1 MPITIKRLLN
11 ATKLSQKL
19 WLICCGLLLPI
30 GILLYLLIS
39 DINKDIR
46 FAEMERYGIEYQRP
60 LQQLLRHLPQHQI
73 LARQHIANRGT
84 LTNELLN
91 QQQVIDDDMK
101 QLAAVQRTFG
111 VDLQFTEEG
120 LDKRQR
126 SSASADNVRAIWKQ
140 LKQGLGSL
148 TVAQCDARHK
158 EIRELILTMITHCGN
173 TSNLVV
179 DPALDS
185 YYLADAT
192 VLALPPAQNRLAE
205 LMVQYHGLADHH
217 REVVDDHLDLKAFAN
232 VMQRSDFD
240 RIANSVR
247 SAINEDAHFH
257 GTSKSLNS
265 LQATLEDYAKG
276 TQDLLT
282 LLETAGNGDD
292 NAVTDEVFT
301 AALTNAADLT
311 FQLWKAAVNEL
322 DHLLVDRV
330 AHHVSQRSIAL
341 MATALSLLVST
352 FLVIIVGRSITEPLE
367 ECVTGLQQLANRN
380 LRVRLGI
387 EATNELG
394 EIAGAVDEA
403 ASGMRAVMETLRQDA
418 SALQIGADEQ
428 MTASQQMS
436 ANAEETSAQAQV
448 VSTAAEHVSQNAQTV
463 SRGIEELGA
472 SIREIATNAADAAN
486 VATEAVEVAETTN
499 ETVGQLGNSSAQIGE
514 IIKVITSIAEQT
526 NLLALNATIEAA
538 RAGEAGKGFAV
549 VANAVKELSKETA
562 RATEN
567 ISQMIDAIQSG
578 TSGAVEGIQKISQI
592 IVQINDYQNS
602 IASAVEQQTG
612 TTRQIGNHV
621 ADAANGIQ
629 EIAQNITAVADAAQ
643 NTAEGATSA
652 QHAAEESAKMA
663 CELLDLVAQFH
674 ESEDDNAERTEEV
687 FVETE

>member
-1 MPITIKRLLN
+1 
-11 ATKLSQKL
+11 
-19 WLICCGLLLPI
+19 
-30 GILLYLLIS
+30 
-39 DINKDIR
+39 
-46 FAEMERYGIEYQRP
+46 
-60 LQQLLRHLPQHQI
+60 
-73 LARQHIANRGT
+73 
-84 LTNELLN
+84 
-91 QQQVIDDDMK
+91 
-101 QLAAVQRTFG
+101 
-111 VDLQFTEEG
+111 
-120 LDKRQR
+120 
-126 SSASADNVRAIWKQ
+126 
-140 LKQGLGSL
+140 
-148 TVAQCDARHK
+148 
-158 EIRELILTMITHCGN
+158 
-173 TSNLVV
+173 
-179 DPALDS
+179 
-185 YYLADAT
+185 
-192 VLALPPAQNRLAE
+192 
-205 LMVQYHGLADHH
+205 MVKYHGLTAQHKD
-217 REVVDDHLDLKAFAN
+217 VVGEHLDLRAFAN
-232 VMQRSDFD
+232 LMQKSDFE

-247 SAINEDAHFH
+247 SAINEDEHFH

-265 LQATLEDYAKG
+265 LQTTLEEYAKG
-276 TQDLLT
+276 TQDLL
-282 LLETAGNGDD
+282 LMMAGSD
-292 NAVTDEVFT
+292 NDAVVDPELFS
-301 AALTNAADLT
+301 ASLTKAADLT
-311 FQLWKAAVNEL
+311 FQLWQASVNEL

-330 AHHVSQRSIAL
+330 THHVSQRSLAL
-341 MATALSLLVST
+341 MATALCLLVST
-352 FLVIIVGRSITEPLE
+352 FLVIIVGRSITEPLD
-367 ECVTGLQQLANRN
+367 ECVNGLNQLANRN
-380 LRVRLGI
+380 LRVHLGLQ
-387 EATNELG
+387 ATNELG

-403 ASGMRAVMETLRQDA
+403 ASGMRSVMQTLRNDA
-418 SALQIGADEQ
+418 SALQAGADEQ

-486 VATEAVEVAETTN
+486 VATEAVDVAKQTN

-514 IIKVITSIAEQT
+514 IVKVITSIAEQT

-578 TSGAVEGIQKISQI
+578 TSGAVNGIQKISEI

-621 ADAANGIQ
+621 ADAASGIQ

-674 ESEDDNAERTEEV
+674 ENEDADSERAEEN
-687 FVETE
+687 FVGTQ

>member
-1 MPITIKRLLN
+1 MQQSITRVLN
-11 ATKLSQKL
+11 ATKLTQKL
-19 WLICCGLLLPI
+19 WLICGGLLLPI
-30 GILLYLLIS
+30 GMLLYFLIS
-39 DINKDIR
+39 DINKDIH
-46 FAEMERYGIEYQRP
+46 FAELERYGIEYQRP

-73 LARQHIANRGT
+73 LAHKHIQNRSSS
-84 LTNELLN
+84 TNELLH
-91 QQQVIDDDMK
+91 QQHIIDDDMK
-101 QLAAVQRTFG
+101 QVAAVQKTFG
-111 VDLQFTEEG
+111 DDLQFTDEG
-120 LDKRQR
+120 LEKRQR
-126 SSASADNVRAIWKQ
+126 TNASPDNLRAMWKQ
-140 LKQGLGSL
+140 LQQGLGTL
-148 TVAQCDARHK
+148 TIEQCDARHK
-158 EIRELILTMITHCGN
+158 ELRTLILTMITHCGN

-192 VLALPPAQNRLAE
+192 VLALPPAQDRLAE
-205 LMVQYHGLADHH
+205 LIVAYHTLADDQKGA
-217 REVVDDHLDLKAFAN
+217 VDDHLDLQGFAN
-232 VMQRSDFD
+232 LMQQSDFE

-247 SAINEDAHFH
+247 SAINEDQHFH
-257 GTSKSLNS
+257 GTSKSLTS
-265 LQATLEDYAKG
+265 LQTTLEEYAKG
-276 TQDLLT
+276 TQDLLVMMESGANDNT
-282 LLETAGNGDD
+282 KVDQET
-292 NAVTDEVFT
+292 FT
-301 AALTNAADLT
+301 ASLTNAADLT
-311 FQLWKAAVNEL
+311 FQLWQAAANEL
-322 DHLLVDRV
+322 DHLLVDRI
-330 AHHVSQRSIAL
+330 AHHVTQRSLAL
-341 MATALSLLVST
+341 MATALCLLIST
-352 FLVIIVGRSITEPLE
+352 FLVIVVGRSITEPLE
-367 ECVTGLQQLANRN
+367 ECVNGLQQLANRN
-380 LRVRLGI
+380 LRVRLGLQ
-387 EATNELG
+387 ATNELG

-403 ASGMRAVMETLRQDA
+403 ASGMRAVMQTLRNDA
-418 SALQIGADEQ
+418 SALQAGADEQ

-463 SRGIEELGA
+463 TRGIEELGA

-486 VATEAVEVAETTN
+486 VATEAVEVAKTTN

-578 TSGAVEGIQKISQI
+578 TSGAVNGIQKISEI

-621 ADAANGIQ
+621 ADAASGIQ

-674 ESEDDNAERTEEV
+674 ESEEENRERAEEA
-687 FVETE
+687 FVGTL